1 MKLQISGANPTGGM
15 DCTEYEIMAE
25 SCIPGITT
33 SDFKMIFEEQSTLK
47 NLQMLE
53 EDEEVMNYST

>member
-1 MKLQISGANPTGGM
+1 M

-33 SDFKMIFEEQSTLK
+33 SDYKMIFEEQSTLK

-53 EDEEVMNYST
+53 EDEEVMN